1 MAANYFGFTSG
12 GNNQQYN
19 IGTTGNYGGNY
30 GIQQQQQPAQNNY
43 MQPPRAIQPPQ
54 QQTYVAYGHPTASGG
69 ASVPSTSYPN
79 TYSYQ
84 SQQQQQQQ
92 QQQTGFNKPAVQQ
105 SNQHQYYQQQQQ
117 PRNPPTQTNT
127 ANSSTAYFTNNNTQN
142 SAMQIKQPAPQPV
155 YNQPSPPVTSN
166 FNQRQSQQSQQNI
179 SNYEKALINAASSIY
194 QQHSTPTGVTGG
206 GGASNLSAAYI
217 KQLPYWKQKRL
228 QQVKD
233 PNKPIVATE
242 VKAYLYAWL
251 SKKKARPDYNITAH
265 GSHPYRQTYVC
276 EIVVHGYDY
285 VAKGSAGNKKDSQT
299 RAAWDFC
306 DYLVRE
312 KLMTE
317 SELPIRDAK
326 FAATNNKMPA
336 SYKPQSYQETK
347 VGIAMKKAL
356 SNKVNFV
363 GGNTLH
369 LSGGVNTVIKSTPTA
384 YPPITST
391 STPTFK
397 APTPANV
404 PLMPPPPAPPV
415 MKPICQE
422 TIKEEIKDSA
432 EIESKN
438 APVGEDYVT
447 QVWTDGR
454 VIRYRCKLCECE
466 FNDPSAKALH
476 IRGRRHRLSYKK
488 KVDPNIEVEVKLNPK
503 QKSLMEMK
511 MRMEAKKEAAMEQQ
525 KKRMEWQM
533 EMRKREEEDIRLYEQ
548 ELYYRYKEELSLFEE
563 EVSYCR
569 LSGTPVPPYLAPPNK
584 PHLKFFRPNDA
595 NGNEGQLSRDDQLIM
610 KKHKNIYP
618 TPEELE
624 AVQSTVQ
631 TVETAFKDVS
641 RTIHEQE
648 MKVFAA
654 SHGTRKRAQPQ
665 RLITAVVRVGELS
678 KGLLLTGDLHVAL
691 VLMCNVKPT
700 KTMLNRVA
708 GHLPKQLGNVS
719 DENFVMKIMVE
730 DAAILL
736 ATKSVPVVTI
746 RITLT
751 STSMRNPC
759 PDAEESATKNKKPDP
774 PDILDSDKC
783 CDALA
788 ALRRA
793 KWFQAKVTPYHSCLV
808 ICRIFKDFATRYNQL
823 VPLKSWAIELLTERS
838 YTSATSTLSPTSCL
852 QRVLEVLS
860 MGVLLPDGPGIRDP
874 CEKEPTDAAGNLSL
888 QQREDITTLA
898 QRLLRLVTFGKM
910 FKILDLKYEPKPQVQ
925 KRSAE
930 NGEFDN
936 TGVKKIKVE
945 MH

>member
-1 MAANYFGFTSG
+1 
-12 GNNQQYN
+12 
-19 IGTTGNYGGNY
+19 
-30 GIQQQQQPAQNNY
+30 
-43 MQPPRAIQPPQ
+43 
-54 QQTYVAYGHPTASGG
+54 
-69 ASVPSTSYPN
+69 
-79 TYSYQ
+79 
-84 SQQQQQQQ
+84 
-92 QQQTGFNKPAVQQ
+92 
-105 SNQHQYYQQQQQ
+105 
-117 PRNPPTQTNT
+117 
-127 ANSSTAYFTNNNTQN
+127 
-142 SAMQIKQPAPQPV
+142 
-155 YNQPSPPVTSN
+155 
-166 FNQRQSQQSQQNI
+166 
-179 SNYEKALINAASSIY
+179 
-194 QQHSTPTGVTGG
+194 
-206 GGASNLSAAYI
+206 
-217 KQLPYWKQKRL
+217 
-228 QQVKD
+228 
-233 PNKPIVATE
+233 
-242 VKAYLYAWL
+242 
-251 SKKKARPDYNITAH
+251 
-265 GSHPYRQTYVC
+265 
-276 EIVVHGYDY
+276 
-285 VAKGSAGNKKDSQT
+285 
-299 RAAWDFC
+299 
-306 DYLVRE
+306 
-312 KLMTE
+312 
-317 SELPIRDAK
+317 

-363 GGNTLH
+363 GESKL
-369 LSGGVNTVIKSTPTA
+369 
-384 YPPITST
+384 TST
-391 STPTFK
+391 EQEHQNTGGITLQ
-397 APTPANV
+397 N
-404 PLMPPPPAPPV
+404 

-438 APVGEDYVT
+438 VTFIIHLFSTTAPVGEDYVT

-533 EMRKREEEDIRLYEQ
+533 EMRKRLYEQ

-759 PDAEESATKNKKPDP
+759 PDAESATKNKKPDP

-898 QRLLRLVTFGKM
+898 QFARFLLPLTR
-910 FKILDLKYEPKPQVQ
+910 IY
-925 KRSAE
+925 
-930 NGEFDN
+930 
-936 TGVKKIKVE
+936 
-945 MH
+945 